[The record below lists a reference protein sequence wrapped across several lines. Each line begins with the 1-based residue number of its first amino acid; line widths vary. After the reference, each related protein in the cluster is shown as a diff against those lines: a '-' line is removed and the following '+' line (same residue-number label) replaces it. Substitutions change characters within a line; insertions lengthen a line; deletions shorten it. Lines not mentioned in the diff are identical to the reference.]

1 MKNETLD
8 DRVWRRISRRRRNVF
23 MREDFADLGGY
34 DQIGRSLRNLV
45 RNGRLLKIGKGLY
58 ARAVPSL
65 IDGRPVPNKGLRSLT
80 VEALSR
86 LGVGTVPTRLERA
99 YNAGWT
105 TQVPSGRVIGVT
117 KRVRRKI
124 GYGGNYVSLKRA

>member
-1 MKNETLD
+1 MKTKTLES
-8 DRVWRRISRRRRNVF
+8 RVWKRISRKRGDIF

-34 DQIGRSLRNLV
+34 DQVGRCLRNLV
-45 RNGRLLKIGKGLY
+45 RRGRLLKIGKGIY
-58 ARAVPSL
+58 TRAVPSPFN
-65 IDGRPVPNKGLRSLT
+65 GQPVPSKGLRSLT

-86 LGVGTVPTRLERA
+86 LGVRTVPTRLERD
-99 YNAGWT
+99 YNSGRT
-105 TQVPSGRVIGVT
+105 TQVPAGRVIGVT